1 MPDSVEIAP
10 PPLEAGEHTALVPKA
25 TVLPKTLPGAA
36 SAWVLYDLANTVY
49 VATLTFIFV
58 PYLGRLFETRATVG
72 IVSSISMICAGL
84 MVPAFAAA
92 ADRTGRCRTY
102 LIVGTLACIVPMGL
116 FGATR
121 SLIPLMVAFFIANL
135 AYNASLVFYNALLPS
150 VAADRNQGLVSGLG
164 VGLGYIGTLL
174 TLIVVLPLSDS
185 LGEQATF
192 YITAAMFLVFAL
204 PSFLLVKERRVT
216 SREPFSMGL
225 VRQSFGSVLKTLK
238 SLPANRAVMWFLL
251 GNFFCVDVLNT
262 AILFFGDM
270 TETTF
275 RDSIAAGEATIFGF
289 QIESGL
295 QLLMISGMTLNGL
308 ALIFGITLGFLT
320 DKLGSLRMLRFSA
333 ACLVIGLV
341 GAALA
346 AGQTVLGYLIGI
358 CGFGGLGL
366 SGIWTAGRKLLIELS
381 PREKV
386 GEYFG
391 LYGITTKLSVIGS
404 AVVGV
409 LKDVITTQTGSEL
422 TGWRIAIGAQAIPLL
437 LGILFLALV
446 KKPDAKPTPP
456 VADPDPLRP
465 YGLQSDTNS

>member
-10 PPLEAGEHTALVPKA
+10 PPLETSEHTALVPHA
-25 TVLPKTLPGAA
+25 TSLKKTLPGAA
-36 SAWVLYDLANTVY
+36 SAWVMYDLANTVY

-58 PYLGRLFETRATVG
+58 PYFGKLFDSRSLIG
-72 IVSSISMICAGL
+72 IVSSISMVVAGL
-84 MVPAFAAA
+84 LVPAFAAA
-92 ADRTGRCRTY
+92 ADRTGRCRAY
-102 LIVGTLACIVPMGL
+102 LIIGTLACIVPMAL
-116 FGATR
+116 FGATT
-121 SLIPLMVAFFIANL
+121 SLVPVLIAFFIANL

-164 VGLGYIGTLL
+164 VGLGYVGTLL
-174 TLIVVLPLSDS
+174 TLIIVLPLSDKI
-185 LGEQATF
+185 GDQATF
-192 YITAAMFLVFAL
+192 LATAGMFLVFAL

-225 VRQSFGSVLKTLK
+225 VSESFASVLKTLK
-238 SLPANRAVMWFLL
+238 SLPKNRPVMWFLL

-262 AILFFGDM
+262 AILFFGDL
-270 TETTF
+270 TSTTF
-275 RDSIAAGEATIFGF
+275 AGSIERGEASIFGF
-289 QIESGL
+289 QIESTTS
-295 QLLMISGMTLNGL
+295 LLIIAGMTLNGL
-308 ALIFGITLGFLT
+308 ALVFGITLGFLT
-320 DKLGSLRMLRFSA
+320 DRLGSLRMLRFSA
-333 ACLVIGLV
+333 LCLVVGLI

-404 AVVGV
+404 AVVGI
-409 LKDVITTQTGSEL
+409 LQDVISRQTGSDL
-422 TGWRIAIGAQAIPLL
+422 TGWRIAIGAQAAPLL

-446 KKPDAKPTPP
+446 KRPTGT
-456 VADPDPLRP
+456 ATAT
-465 YGLQSDTNS
+465 S